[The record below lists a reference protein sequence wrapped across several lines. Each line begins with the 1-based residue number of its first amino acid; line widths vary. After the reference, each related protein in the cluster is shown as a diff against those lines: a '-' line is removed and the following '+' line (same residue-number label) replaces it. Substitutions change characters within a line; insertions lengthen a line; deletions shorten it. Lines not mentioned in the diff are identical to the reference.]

1 MVDFLSGDY
10 WQERYKAHDIA
21 WDMGEVSPPL
31 KAYFDQIENKELKIL
46 IPGCGN
52 SYEAEYLV
60 NSNFTNVTVIDI
72 AEGPVQ
78 RLNNVLG
85 ESGRSKCH
93 VIQADFFAH
102 EGQYDIV
109 IEQTFF
115 CAIDPVLRKQ
125 YVDHMYQ
132 LLKPGGKIVGVMF
145 KTPFEKAGPPFGG
158 TTAEYSS
165 LFSEKFQIL
174 KLAGCYNSHEK
185 RIGNEVFVVFQKPA

>member
-1 MVDFLSGDY
+1 MADFLSGDY

-31 KAYFDQIENKELKIL
+31 KAYFDQMDDKSLKIL

-60 NSNFTNVTVIDI
+60 NNGFNNVTVIDI

-78 RLNNVLG
+78 RLNSVLG
-85 ESGRSKCH
+85 ETGRTKCQ

-115 CAIDPVLRKQ
+115 CAIDPNLRKQ

-145 KTPFEKAGPPFGG
+145 KTPFEKPGPPFGG
-158 TTAEYSS
+158 TAAEYSS
-165 LFSEKFQIL
+165 LFSEKFHVS
-174 KLAGCYNSHEK
+174 KLEGCYNSHEK
-185 RIGNEVFVVFQKPA
+185 RIGNEVFVVFQKPE